1 MSDQTHYDGCWQDPK
16 HHACALREI
25 ERLHEVERMYVKQF
39 LDQERVAT
47 EQAKEIERVQ
57 GNNEKLLLDNLELRN
72 EVERLRLEAGSMRAE
87 IERLRSL
94 CDSLADD
101 VDRLLVQRDLSNA
114 AIREAE
120 EWRKEVERLRR
131 EYEKT
136 WADAAL
142 KDADIER
149 LQTARQRG
157 ARP

>member
-1 MSDQTHYDGCWQDPK
+1 MSDQSSYD
-16 HHACALREI
+16 ALVRSYSDATYESARLRMFSDLVSDLKAANAEI
-25 ERLHEVERMYVKQF
+25 ERLRE
-39 LDQERVAT
+39 
-47 EQAKEIERVQ
+47 
-57 GNNEKLLLDNLELRN
+57 GEKRAD
-72 EVERLRLEAGSMRAE
+72 AE